1 MKIVQ
6 NGEKKNMSENN
17 STKRGSKK
25 GQKKTPKYISETD
38 MKNHFVA
45 HANKCVKLIDRQL
58 VKLGKVG
65 KARTFVYTPEQV
77 TKIQEHLNEQVLK
90 TIEKMLGKV
99 ETKESFNVG
108 L

>member
-1 MKIVQ
+1 
-6 NGEKKNMSENN
+6 MSEKNQ
-17 STKRGSKK
+17 TKRGSKL
-25 GQKKTPKYISETD
+25 GQKKIPKYVSD
-38 MKNHFVA
+38 VDKKNHFVL

-58 VKLGKVG
+58 VKLAKVG

-77 TKIQEHLNEQVLK
+77 IKIQEHLNEQVQK
-90 TIEKMLGKV
+90 TVEKMLGKV